1 MKKINVVKLLTV
13 CIIFVSFFAGCGSPK
28 PLAEGSSLMTALGG
42 APNLSTMN
50 GLLKTPG
57 LSDLM
62 GKALKEPFTLLA
74 PTDHAFD
81 ALSPSALSD
90 LKNPANV
97 QQVANMLKSSIVPG
111 KLDAAELQKG
121 GISNAA
127 GNPLNLTGV
136 TLGSSIDAGKKI
148 NIIPV
153 DKVLTKP

>member
-1 MKKINVVKLLTV
+1 MKKMNALKFLAISFIV
-13 CIIFVSFFAGCGSPK
+13 VSFFTGCGSTK
-28 PLAEGSSLMTALGG
+28 PLSEGSSLMTAIGA
-42 APNLSTMN
+42 APNLTTMSS
-50 GLLKTPG
+50 LLKTPG
-57 LSDLM
+57 LSNLM
-62 GKALKEPFTLLA
+62 GNALKEPFTLLA
-74 PTDHAFD
+74 PTDHAFSSMSPA
-81 ALSPSALSD
+81 ALGD

-97 QQVANMLKSSIVPG
+97 QQLANMLKSSIVPG

-127 GNPLNLTGV
+127 GNPLNLTDV

>member
-1 MKKINVVKLLTV
+1 MKKMDTVKLLSV
-13 CIIFVSFFAGCGSPK
+13 CIIFVSFLVGCGSSK
-28 PLAEGSSLMTALGG
+28 PLAEGSDLTTTMA
-42 APNLSTMN
+42 AQPNLTTMSS
-50 GLLKTPG
+50 LLKTPG
-57 LSDLM
+57 LGDAM
-62 GKALKEPFTLLA
+62 GNALKEPFTILA

-81 ALSPSALSD
+81 SLSPSALSD

-97 QQVANMLKSSIVPG
+97 QQLAKMLRSSVVPG

-136 TLGSSIDAGKKI
+136 TLGSTIEAGKKI

>member
-1 MKKINVVKLLTV
+1 MKKMSAIKLLPV
-13 CIIFVSFFAGCGSPK
+13 CFIFISFFAGCGSPK
-28 PLAEGSSLMTALGG
+28 PLTEGSSLMTALGA
-42 APNLSTMN
+42 APNLSTMT

-57 LSDLM
+57 LSKLL
-62 GKALKEPFTLLA
+62 GNAIKEPFTLLA

-81 ALSPSALSD
+81 QMSPSALGD

-97 QQVANMLKSSIVPG
+97 QQLSDLLKSSIVPG
-111 KLDAAELQKG
+111 KLDAADLQKG

-148 NIIPV
+148 NVIPV